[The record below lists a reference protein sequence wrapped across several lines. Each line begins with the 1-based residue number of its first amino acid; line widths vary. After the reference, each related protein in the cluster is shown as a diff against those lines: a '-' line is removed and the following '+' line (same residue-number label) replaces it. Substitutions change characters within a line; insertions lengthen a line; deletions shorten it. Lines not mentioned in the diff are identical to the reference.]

1 MMWDNVRMVVVIAS
15 DDGVVVF
22 VGMVVVMM
30 VAGIVVRMVGGDG
43 CSEDMGMVGND
54 GEVYMFLSVWS
65 VPYS

>member
-1 MMWDNVRMVVVIAS
+1 M
-15 DDGVVVF
+15 F

-43 CSEDMGMVGND
+43 GSEDMGMVGND
-54 GEVYMFLSVWS
+54 GEVYTFLSVWS